1 MAHYT
6 VKMTDRDGSGLP
18 VERTVTV
25 EAANTAVARWKAL
38 SLYGSDAAEP
48 VSVHNDDW
56 AEPEGEAQ
64 ARA

>member
-1 MAHYT
+1 MPTYT
-6 VKMTDRDGSGLP
+6 VLMTDRDETGLP

>member
-1 MAHYT
+1 MPNYT
-6 VKMTDRDGSGLP
+6 VKMSDRDESGRP
-18 VERTVTV
+18 VERTVSV
-25 EAANTAVARWKAL
+25 EAENTAVARWKAL

-56 AEPEGEAQ
+56 AEPEAQ